1 METDTHISAD
11 VLKGPEGSKMET
23 DAHISQD
30 VLEGGTEHSFRS
42 APMEIST
49 SSNFGFSGVPILNL
63 GQRQGLEG
71 SDCRLEMKKKGG
83 MKKWKKNGAVT
94 GVKNKKIICCAKLVN
109 YKFR

>member
-1 METDTHISAD
+1 METDTHVSVDLLRGSLKNSMMETDTHISAD

-23 DAHISQD
+23 DTHISQD

-71 SDCRLEMKKKGG
+71 SAGG
-83 MKKWKKNGAVT
+83 
-94 GVKNKKIICCAKLVN
+94 
-109 YKFR
+109 